1 MRVWRLMILRA
12 VMLVMLEAVIGVLV
26 MEVDKMA
33 DDVSD
38 MEVNMEV
45 E

>member
-1 MRVWRLMILRA
+1 MESLILRA
-12 VMLVMLEAVIGVLV
+12 VMLVMLEVAIGVLV
-26 MEVDKMA
+26 MEVDKVA